1 MEYQNRMNGFLSRI
15 ISLILVFFMLILA
28 PLVNSYCVTE
38 MENRRQLL
46 NEVTYFLD
54 VVTDKKSVTN
64 DDLNEFYM
72 KVSSYGMVLD
82 VQVNRLVKT
91 ATRESDGTVNITYIS
106 ADNISLLNQRDVVQ
120 IKLKEK
126 SESAYQK
133 ILNIF
138 LGIEDEHYSLTMAK
152 MVH

>member
-1 MEYQNRMNGFLSRI
+1 MKMNGFLSRI
-15 ISLILVFFMLILA
+15 IALILVFFMLILA

-46 NEVTYFLD
+46 NEVTGFLD
-54 VVTDKKSVTN
+54 VVTDKKSVTS
-64 DDLNEFYM
+64 DDLNEFYL

-91 ATRESDGTVNITYIS
+91 ATLEKDGNVNVTYIA
-106 ADNISLLNQRDVVQ
+106 ADDISLLNQKDVVQ
-120 IKLKEK
+120 VKLTEK

-138 LGIEDEHYSLTMAK
+138 IGVDDENYSLTMAK

>member
-1 MEYQNRMNGFLSRI
+1 MKGFISRI

-46 NEVTYFLD
+46 NEVTSFLD
-54 VVTDKKSVTN
+54 VVTDKKSITN
-64 DDLNEFYM
+64 DDLNKFYL

-82 VQVNRLVKT
+82 VQINRLVKT
-91 ATRESDGTVNITYIS
+91 ATLEKDGVVNTTYIA
-106 ADNISLLNQRDVVQ
+106 ADDISLLNQRDVVQ
-120 IKLKEK
+120 IKLVEK

-133 ILNIF
+133 ILSIF
-138 LGIEDEHYSLTMAK
+138 IGVDDENYSLTMAK

>member
-1 MEYQNRMNGFLSRI
+1 
-15 ISLILVFFMLILA
+15 
-28 PLVNSYCVTE
+28 

-82 VQVNRLVKT
+82 VQVNRLIKT
-91 ATRESDGTVNITYIS
+91 ATRESDGTVNITYIP

>member
-1 MEYQNRMNGFLSRI
+1 MNGFLSRM

-46 NEVTYFLD
+46 NEVTGFLD
-54 VVTDKKSVTN
+54 MVTDKKTITN

-82 VQVNRLVKT
+82 VEVNRLVKT
-91 ATRESDGTVNITYIS
+91 ATLESDGKVNITYMS
-106 ADNISLLNQRDVVQ
+106 ADDISLLNQRDVVQ

-126 SESAYQK
+126 SQSAYQK
-133 ILNIF
+133 ILHIF
-138 LGIEDEHYSLTMAK
+138 LGLDDEYYSLTMAK

>member
-1 MEYQNRMNGFLSRI
+1 MNGFLSRI
-15 ISLILVFFMLILA
+15 IALVLVFFMLILA

-46 NEVTYFLD
+46 NEVTSFLD
-54 VVTDKKSVTN
+54 VVTDKKSISH

-91 ATRESDGTVNITYIS
+91 ATLESDGIVNITYMS
-106 ADNISLLNQRDVVQ
+106 ADDISIINQRDIIQV
-120 IKLKEK
+120 KLIEK
-126 SESAYQK
+126 SQSAYQK

-138 LGIEDEHYSLTMAK
+138 LGVDAENYSLTMAE
-152 MVH
+152 MAR

>member
-1 MEYQNRMNGFLSRI
+1 MKMNGFLSRI
-15 ISLILVFFMLILA
+15 IALILVFFMLILA

-46 NEVTYFLD
+46 NEVTSFLD
-54 VVTDKKSVTN
+54 VVTDKKSVTS
-64 DDLNEFYM
+64 DDLNEFYL

-91 ATRESDGTVNITYIS
+91 ATLEKDGNVNVTYIA
-106 ADNISLLNQRDVVQ
+106 ADDISLLNQKDVVQ
-120 IKLKEK
+120 VKLTEK

-138 LGIEDEHYSLTMAK
+138 IGVDDENYSLTMAK